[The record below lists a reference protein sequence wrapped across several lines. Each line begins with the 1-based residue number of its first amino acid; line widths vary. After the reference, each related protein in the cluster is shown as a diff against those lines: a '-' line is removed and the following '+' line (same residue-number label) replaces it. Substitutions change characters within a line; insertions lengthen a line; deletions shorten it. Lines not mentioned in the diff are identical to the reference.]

1 VVKNLLAN
9 AGETGPWAGKS
20 PHASGQLSSCTTQL
34 SHTLEL
40 EFSNYSEKPH
50 TATREKFP
58 PRCNYRKPVRSYRNL
73 AEPKMSKIKT
83 NIMRRCFVKKKKILG
98 VL

>member
-1 VVKNLLAN
+1 MVKNLLSN
-9 AGETGPWAGKS
+9 AGYKDLIPGQRTKI
-20 PHASGQLSSCTTQL
+20 PHAMGQLRL
-34 SHTLEL
+34 
-40 EFSNYSEKPH
+40 Y